1 MKNIISFLAIG
12 FLLGVLFIKS
22 EVASWFRIYEMFQF
36 KSFHMYGII
45 GSAIVLGIIIVKY
58 LKYTEAKTFKGS
70 AITIKPKEKGFPRY
84 LIGGVIF
91 GLGWALAGACPGP
104 MFVLLGTG
112 FVSILLLIF
121 GALLGTFVYGILKNK
136 LPH

>member
-1 MKNIISFLAIG
+1 MKKFLSFFGIG
-12 FLLGVLFIKS
+12 LFLGILFIKS

-45 GSAIVLGIIIVKY
+45 GSAIAIGIVMVKY
-58 LKYTEAKTFKGS
+58 YKYNETKDISGNK
-70 AITIKPKEKGFPRY
+70 ITINPKEKGFTRY
-84 LIGGVIF
+84 IAGGVIF

-104 MFVLLGTG
+104 MYVLLGSMLP
-112 FVSILLLIF
+112 SILVLIL
-121 GALLGTFVYGILKNK
+121 GALLGTFVYGALRNK

>member
-1 MKNIISFLAIG
+1 MKQTVYFFLIG
-12 FLLGVLFIKS
+12 LVLGILFIKS

-45 GSAIVLGIIIVKY
+45 GSAIALGIIGVKY
-58 LKYTEAKTFKGS
+58 LKYKESKDIYGKTIVMAPKDRGFIRYILGGS
-70 AITIKPKEKGFPRY
+70 
-84 LIGGVIF
+84 IF

-104 MFVLLGTG
+104 MYVLLGSG
-112 FVSILLLIF
+112 FASILVLLF
-121 GALLGTFVYGILKNK
+121 GALLGTFVYGLLRKV

>member
-1 MKNIISFLAIG
+1 MKRFLSFFGIG
-12 FLLGVLFIKS
+12 LFLGILFIKS

-45 GSAIVLGIIIVKY
+45 GSAIAIGIIVIKY
-58 LKYTEAKTFKGS
+58 LKYAQAKDFGGKD
-70 AITIKPKEKGFPRY
+70 ITIKPKEKGFTRY
-84 LIGGVIF
+84 IAGGIIF

-104 MFVLLGTG
+104 MFVLLGAALP
-112 FVSILLLIF
+112 SIIVLIL
-121 GALLGTFVYGILKNK
+121 GALLGTFVYGLLRNK

>member
-1 MKNIISFLAIG
+1 MKQFLSFFSIG
-12 FLLGVLFIKS
+12 LLLGVLFIKS

-45 GSAIVLGIIIVKY
+45 GSAIAIGIVIVKY
-58 LKYTEAKTFKGS
+58 LKYSEAKDFNGKQ
-70 AITIKPKEKGFPRY
+70 ITIAPKDKGFIRY
-84 LIGGVIF
+84 ITGGIIF

-104 MFVLLGTG
+104 MYVLLGTG
-112 FVSILLLIF
+112 LPSILVLIV
-121 GALLGTFVYGILKNK
+121 GALLGTFVYGILRNK

>member
-1 MKNIISFLAIG
+1 MKHFLSFFGIG
-12 FLLGVLFIKS
+12 LFLGILFIKS

-45 GSAIVLGIIIVKY
+45 GSAIAIGIIVIKY
-58 LKYTEAKTFKGS
+58 LKYTQAKDFSGKD
-70 AITIKPKEKGFPRY
+70 ITIKPKEKGFTRY
-84 LIGGVIF
+84 IAGGIIF

-104 MFVLLGTG
+104 MYVLLGTALP
-112 FVSILLLIF
+112 SIIVLIL
-121 GALLGTFVYGILKNK
+121 GALLGTFVYGLLRNK

>member
-1 MKNIISFLAIG
+1 MKQVLYLFAIG
-12 FLLGVLFIKS
+12 LLLGIIFIKS

-45 GSAIVLGIIIVKY
+45 GSAILIGIIITEYIKIVK
-58 LKYTEAKTFKGS
+58 AKDVNGNK
-70 AITIKPKEKGFPRY
+70 IIIQPKQKGFTRY
-84 LIGGVIF
+84 MLGGIIF

-104 MFVLLGTG
+104 MFVLLSSG
-112 FVSILLLIF
+112 FVSILVLIF
-121 GALLGTFVYGILKNK
+121 GALIGTFVYGLIKNK